1 MTIKRRRFFV
11 CPECG
16 SGVSCRTSEQ
26 VTPTIREARLLCND
40 DECGC
45 AFVVQIVAVRL
56 VVRGMKPNP
65 ALHLPVGRWREPAN
79 DDAPSPPANDDEA
92 PLEVADTAGT

>member
-1 MTIKRRRFFV
+1 MTSRRRFFR

-16 SGVSCRTSEQ
+16 AGVTCRTSEQ
-26 VTPTIREARLLCND
+26 VTPTVREARLLCDSD
-40 DECGC
+40 DCGC

-65 ALHLPVGRWREPAN
+65 AVHLPVGRWREPAN
-79 DDAPSPPANDDEA
+79 DDAPRPPANDDEA
-92 PLEVADTAGT
+92 PPEVADTVGT